1 MNIEGSTVKAIKKL
15 SSDLFLM
22 NIKPPKKNIEKS
34 VSTNIMDVLK
44 DRMATAKIA
53 SHEAV
58 LSVKSAAQNT
68 INTAKSTATS
78 TAVNVN
84 VNVNSSVT
92 IANVMENIP
101 DSMTEV
107 IKSRTGF
114 GYTMNIYI
122 GPSEPSWISV
132 DDPADKKIILPSS
145 GTSTSTSTSTSN
157 STTRPSSALST
168 SNALTRKFKYG
179 NTFYQNENQQ
189 PNQVSGSQTKKVK
202 RNNSKTI
209 TLPYANMMV
218 SPIAQNKHRL
228 SAIDKQRYKDI
239 TLLLTHSGHDKRTL
253 TVTRIDPR
261 PGFNMAPM
269 SKGWDFELQLKA
281 YYNKDSIGTHH
292 QPYDFVY
299 KNEESAITVR
309 LRPKQKIRVV
319 PKALIFKE
327 ECVAMTNS
335 RVEVKAKRTPAG
347 KIQGGFKGLGQTV
360 RNQAGNSNLRST
372 TTVSG
377 SGGGS
382 GSGSGSVGLKELQ
395 VNNTI
400 DMAEYTHIGGS
411 NTHANQSNQDPNTN
425 LLQSNSIAILTFGWN
440 LNRPSTPDTTRGHG
454 YGFNFPSTSPTKV
467 LHLSLGEYGNKIVF
481 RRGTCLATSPDVDV
495 YDSGSFL
502 EGLGPARARS
512 SFQSL
517 VGHGDVFLIA
527 GTSMKKIVLKEPV
540 RVYSE
545 DGNGHNLDDS
555 IAIREN
561 CLIAY
566 TQDVKSE
573 FQQGEIMGK
582 VTKGMVPVRVLTG
595 PGIVWLNYTNNAGK
609 SGFHN
614 ENGRN
619 DMNEVHNNNNKEK
632 GAMNTRMGGFM
643 NGTKGSESSS
653 GSARFAPGTRA
664 PSISRQKSGSRP
676 RSARPRPGSRGNGS
690 GWSDDMS
697 FVSMDPTV
705 REPIDWDNDD
715 TFSVESSNILDNS
728 VVGLEP
734 VKEQLIKEQ
743 EAVKEQTNGDSD
755 YDDDISEVYLETVL
769 EQDSEVDGHDDD
781 EGVIDDDADDLV
793 DDAEE
798 EIDAVEVEVEVQM
811 KGEATTKAESAEDK
825 DMDNANHSDTES
837 HWEELKLQ
845 DISEV
850 EDASTVANA
859 SVM

>member
-1 MNIEGSTVKAIKKL
+1 MNIEGSTVKSIKKL
-15 SSDLFLM
+15 SSDLFLL
-22 NIKPPKKNIEKS
+22 NRKPPKKDIEKS

-58 LSVKSAAQNT
+58 LSAKSAAQNT
-68 INTAKSTATS
+68 MDTAKRAATS

-84 VNVNSSVT
+84 SSVN

-114 GYTMNIYI
+114 GYTMNIYV

-145 GTSTSTSTSTSN
+145 SSSTSTSTSN
-157 STTRPSSALST
+157 SNSNSTTPPSSALST

-281 YYNKDSIGTHH
+281 YYSKDSIGTHH
-292 QPYDFVY
+292 QQYDFVY

-327 ECVAMTNS
+327 ECVTLTNS
-335 RVEVKAKRTPAG
+335 RVEVKAKRTPSG

-382 GSGSGSVGLKELQ
+382 GGGSGSVGPKELQ

-411 NTHANQSNQDPNTN
+411 NTHANQSNQDPSTN

-467 LHLSLGEYGNKIVF
+467 LHLSLGEYGNKIIF

-495 YDSGSFL
+495 YDSGSLL

-517 VGHGDVFLIA
+517 VGHGDAFLIA
-527 GTSMKKIVLKEPV
+527 GTSMKKIILKEPG
-540 RVYSE
+540 RVHSE
-545 DGNGHNLDDS
+545 SESKDGNGRNLDDS

-619 DMNEVHNNNNKEK
+619 DMNEVHNNNNKKK
-632 GAMNTRMGGFM
+632 GAMNTHMGGFM
-643 NGTKGSESSS
+643 NGTKGLGSNS

-664 PSISRQKSGSRP
+664 PSISRQKSGGSRP
-676 RSARPRPGSRGNGS
+676 RSARLRPGSRGNGYGNGNS
-690 GWSDDMS
+690 NGN
-697 FVSMDPTV
+697 VSRT
-705 REPIDWDNDD
+705 
-715 TFSVESSNILDNS
+715 
-728 VVGLEP
+728 
-734 VKEQLIKEQ
+734 
-743 EAVKEQTNGDSD
+743 
-755 YDDDISEVYLETVL
+755 
-769 EQDSEVDGHDDD
+769 
-781 EGVIDDDADDLV
+781 
-793 DDAEE
+793 
-798 EIDAVEVEVEVQM
+798 
-811 KGEATTKAESAEDK
+811 
-825 DMDNANHSDTES
+825 
-837 HWEELKLQ
+837 
-845 DISEV
+845 
-850 EDASTVANA
+850 
-859 SVM
+859 